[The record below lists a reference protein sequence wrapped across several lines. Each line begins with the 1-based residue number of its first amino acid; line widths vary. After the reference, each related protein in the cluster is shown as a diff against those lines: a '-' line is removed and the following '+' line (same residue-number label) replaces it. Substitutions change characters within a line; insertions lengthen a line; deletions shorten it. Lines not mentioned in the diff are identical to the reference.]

1 MAWTFNQKEAVY
13 LQIADRLRRDVLS
26 GRYPPDGQIPTVRQ
40 LAFEA
45 AVNPNPVQKALL
57 LLEEEGLL
65 YAKGTLGRFVTS
77 DERVLQQTA
86 EQVRSGV
93 IREWLSQARQ
103 WGMTTDEIIQYI
115 QKEDKQT

>member
-45 AVNPNPVQKALL
+45 AVSPNTVQKALL

-65 YAKGTLGRFVTS
+65 YAKGTQGRFVTS
-77 DERVLQQTA
+77 DEHVLQQTA
-86 EQVRSGV
+86 EQVRLSV